1 MSAGDCICHKTGQGP
16 RLCLSFETVVAFY
29 ASVYPAPQRSLSLWQ
44 MRGFRGLGCSCNEND
59 LSNEALLCFP
69 YHQLPEF
76 PLTSY
81 EVGTPRP
88 IFQTRTGAQRC
99 PGTCSCHPVAE
110 PDPGGLDVRS
120 TAVVP
125 ICRVH
130 AQAPVTVAQGA
141 QAGVIECARR
151 GDDAR
156 SGRDGGW
163 TAQDFTTLLRMAH
176 ELDLN
181 DCLFLEFPP

>member
-59 LSNEALLCFP
+59 PSNEALLCFP
-69 YHQLPEF
+69 YHQLTEL

-99 PGTCSCHPVAE
+99 PGTCSCHHPVAE

-130 AQAPVTVAQGA
+130 AQAPVTVALGA
-141 QAGVIECARR
+141 QAV
-151 GDDAR
+151 
-156 SGRDGGW
+156 
-163 TAQDFTTLLRMAH
+163 
-176 ELDLN
+176 
-181 DCLFLEFPP
+181 

>member
-1 MSAGDCICHKTGQGP
+1 MADGG
-16 RLCLSFETVVAFY
+16 L
-29 ASVYPAPQRSLSLWQ
+29 
-44 MRGFRGLGCSCNEND
+44 RGLGCSCNEND

-88 IFQTRTGAQRC
+88 IFSDKDWGSEVPRDLLLSSCGRAGSRRSGRAQHSSRPHLQGTRPGPSDRGAGSTG
-99 PGTCSCHPVAE
+99 
-110 PDPGGLDVRS
+110 
-120 TAVVP
+120 
-125 ICRVH
+125 
-130 AQAPVTVAQGA
+130 
-141 QAGVIECARR
+141 GVIECARR

-156 SGRDGGW
+156 SGRDGGR